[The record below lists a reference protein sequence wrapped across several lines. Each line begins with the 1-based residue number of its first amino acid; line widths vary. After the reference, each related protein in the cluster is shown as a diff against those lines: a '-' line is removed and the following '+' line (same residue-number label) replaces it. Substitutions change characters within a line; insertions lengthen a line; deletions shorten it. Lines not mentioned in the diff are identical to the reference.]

1 MIRRIAGSGNLWITE
16 YVVSYDR
23 KPVNTV
29 SIMVFEGDKVV
40 RETLY
45 FADPFDPREWRSR
58 WGVVVPQE

>member
-1 MIRRIAGSGNLWITE
+1 MIRRIAGSGNLWIAE

-40 RETLY
+40 RETLC
-45 FADPFDPREWRSR
+45 FADPFDPPEWRSQ
-58 WGVVVPQE
+58 WAVVVPQE